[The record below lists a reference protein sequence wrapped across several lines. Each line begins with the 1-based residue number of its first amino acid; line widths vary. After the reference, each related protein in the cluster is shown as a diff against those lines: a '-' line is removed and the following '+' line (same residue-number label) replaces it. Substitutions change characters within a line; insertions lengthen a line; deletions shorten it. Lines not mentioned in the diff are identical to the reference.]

1 MLYKYRANIN
11 QLRQVTCVCV
21 CVCIMKHYLALRKR
35 EVLPFAITCMDIDNI
50 TSCRISQPEKVKNH
64 MISLMWEI
72 KRKATNEQTRK
83 RNEQKLTDT
92 NNSLAV
98 KRQVGCGRTVNGEG
112 GQIYGDGRRFGFRWW
127 AHNAIYR

>member
-1 MLYKYRANIN
+1 
-11 QLRQVTCVCV
+11 
-21 CVCIMKHYLALRKR
+21 
-35 EVLPFAITCMDIDNI
+35 
-50 TSCRISQPEKVKNH
+50 

-72 KRKATNEQTRK
+72 KRKATNKQTRK

-92 NNSLAV
+92 NNSLVV